1 MYNAAN
7 YIRRFV
13 SVWVKCL
20 ANVVL
25 IGGKNSSQVN
35 RERYA
40 VLKWGSYQ
48 AMKRMEHVQSNH
60 QLAMKPRISQWSF
73 DG

>member
-7 YIRRFV
+7 YVRRFI

-25 IGGKNSSQVN
+25 FGGKISSQLN

-40 VLKWGSYQ
+40 VLKGGNYQ
-48 AMKRMEHVQSNH
+48 AMKRMEHVESNY
-60 QLAMKPRISQWSF
+60 QLAMKPHICQ
-73 DG
+73 

>member
-7 YIRRFV
+7 YVRRFV

-25 IGGKNSSQVN
+25 FGGKNSSQLS

-40 VLKWGSYQ
+40 
-48 AMKRMEHVQSNH
+48 KRGQLPSNE
-60 QLAMKPRISQWSF
+60 AYGTCRI
-73 DG
+73 